1 MKLFGFGSVS
11 RSAIK
16 VQDNKT
22 TEKLSVSEGL
32 SQLGRSDSP
41 PSAGDSAKH
50 DAQLRRVALQSV
62 TWSSEERQAFS
73 GKDKA
78 LKLVALVD
86 KALAQDDP
94 VSAMKGS
101 FSTYLADR
109 SDSKTADRVGKVSQA
124 VHDYVVAHA
133 GSPQADILEDALRST
148 LASLPLLQKLD
159 IACQKPMMPSDEARF
174 LSSTMVRQVTQL
186 DGGQVNPYIFDK
198 DRSGGIVCRD
208 MTGLVAHANRVL
220 SGEVQVDSRAESLDF
235 LREQV
240 QGKSWSQ
247 VFKNGSYVDVSF
259 QEKYES
265 FDKNDLGISQA
276 LGNDRNAY
284 TLLGLSP
291 GDPDQVVSAR
301 LKTLHDTRYVVEGVA
316 MNHVRNA
323 VFQLQ
328 TSEGKADYDLYL
340 RAKTDAGLA
349 AELRQSIVSESDAK
363 VFGLHPRGL
372 RMMSLIDGITQARK
386 EALR

>member
-1 MKLFGFGSVS
+1 MP
-11 RSAIK
+11 
-16 VQDNKT
+16 DNKKA
-22 TEKLSVSEGL
+22 EKLSVSEGL
-32 SQLGRSDSP
+32 SQLGMSERP
-41 PSAGDSAKH
+41 QSAGDSAKH
-50 DAQLRRVALQSV
+50 DAELRRVALQSV
-62 TWSSEERQAFS
+62 SWSSEENRAFL

-78 LKLVALVD
+78 SKLVALVD
-86 KALAQDDP
+86 KATEQADP
-94 VSAMKGS
+94 VSAMQGS

-124 VHDYVVAHA
+124 VHDYVSAHA
-133 GSPQADILEDALRST
+133 GSPQAAILEDALRST
-148 LASLPLLQKLD
+148 LSSLPLLEKLD
-159 IACQKPMMPSDEARF
+159 VACQKPMKPSEEARF
-174 LSSTMVRQVTQL
+174 LESTMVRQVTQL

-198 DRSGGIVCRD
+198 DRSGEVVCRD

-220 SGEVQVDSRAESLDF
+220 SGEVQVDSRVDSLDF

-247 VFKNGSYVDVSF
+247 VFKNGAYVDVSF

-265 FDKNDLGISQA
+265 FDKNDLGISQT
-276 LGNDRNAY
+276 LGNDGNAY

-301 LKTLHDTRYVVEGVA
+301 LKTLHDTRYVVDGVA

-328 TSEGKADYDLYL
+328 TAEGKAEYDLYL
-340 RAKTDAGLA
+340 RAKTDTGLGDQ
-349 AELRQSIVSESDAK
+349 LRQSIVSESDAK
-363 VFGLHPRGL
+363 AFGLHPRGL
-372 RMMSLIDGITQARK
+372 RMLSLLNCITQAK
-386 EALR
+386 QEALR